1 MSGAPAAAQIARPP
15 LHRLVLVEWRKML
28 DTRASAWLLGITAFA
43 VVAIAIAQGA
53 TATGSDAESGAIFQT
68 ACGIGSILMPIIP
81 ILLVTSEW
89 SQRTALGTFALTPVR
104 ERVMTAKLLALL
116 ALLVAFSALCL
127 AMSALGAAVAGSGL
141 GFDGSGAGEVV
152 LYQTLSLL
160 FGFGLAAV
168 LMNSPAAIVLNFV
181 VPILI
186 AAVAAIS
193 VGVQDVVAWV
203 DPSVWSD
210 LADSSAN
217 DWSKIATSTLAW
229 VVLPVAAGL
238 VRLRRRDVS

>member
-1 MSGAPAAAQIARPP
+1 MSELTNRSERPSLAR
-15 LHRLVLVEWRKML
+15 LGRVEARKML
-28 DTRASAWLLGITAFA
+28 DTRSGLWLLALTALA
-43 VVAIAIAQGA
+43 ALASVVVAIIFDDDNRDFGQMFV
-53 TATGSDAESGAIFQT
+53 DAMLA
-68 ACGIGSILMPIIP
+68 ASILMPIIP

-116 ALLVAFSALCL
+116 TLLVAFSVLCL
-127 AMSALGAAVAGSGL
+127 VMALLGAAVAGSGL
-141 GFDGSGAGEVV
+141 GFDGGSAGEVV
-152 LYQTLSLL
+152 AYQVLSLL

-193 VGVQDVVAWV
+193 AGVESVVAWV
-203 DPSVWSD
+203 DPSVWSQ
-210 LADSSAN
+210 LADDSVN
-217 DWSKIATSTLAW
+217 EWDKIATATAAW
-229 VVLPVAAGL
+229 VILPIVLGL
-238 VRLRRRDVS
+238 IRLRRRDVS